1 MAADQNVGVLDA
13 RLRIMLGVL
22 CVVVLAYHYYF
33 AQLFSFSVAIAVG
46 IGALVFLTTGLIRFC
61 PVMRVLGVNTAAS
74 KSPSDKAT

>member
-1 MAADQNVGVLDA
+1 MAAQMNVGVLDG

-33 AQLFSFSVAIAVG
+33 AQLFSFSIAIAVG

-61 PVMRVLGVNTAAS
+61 PVMRVLGVNTATA
-74 KSPSDKAT
+74 KGPGDTAA